1 MKNIAR
7 ILKHALR
14 KNAEKLIKQ
23 EKDFI
28 FEGSWC
34 DRFQQSIKDGTAEE
48 LFGYVKPKENLVEHN
63 ASFTCNPYQNR
74 APNDWSTPVG
84 PADACAAA
92 GKAIKCEAINPNYN
106 GSIQNICDPG
116 SGGII
121 PGYPFNDA
129 CHGYPQTRIKLYAP
143 TLNMWQGGNHCHD
156 AWTPVVGDY
165 MLSHGGSGG
174 GWIPWLI
181 IESNNFDDSCS
192 GPRRGHFECGWTAAG
207 CMDSTATNYSP
218 TFQNDCT
225 QEPSYPANCI
235 GGATGAN
242 CCCTYAGPGCTDPN
256 ADNTSPGATSDD
268 GSCQYGGCTDPTAT
282 NYSFPN
288 SNPQVTQ
295 NGDPYDGDPST
306 GNGGTAVDDGSCQ
319 VPNPGCLN
327 CPNCSNYDP
336 TATSDDGSCLGCT
349 DNTATNYEPNADV
362 DDGSCTYPVPGCTD
376 PLATNYDPTATVD
389 DGSCQYVNGCTD
401 NAASNFNQN
410 AVADDG
416 SCEYMGC
423 TDPSALNYSFAGS
436 NPPVTA
442 NNDPFDPTGN
452 GGVAIDDGSCQ
463 YGGCTDPV
471 AINYDPNANVDDGS
485 CVYLSFDCVQG
496 LCEENIDGTGTHA
509 SLPDCLASQECDRW
523 ECVEEWVPTPIGPA
537 DIPKDKAI
545 GEAATNMLKEQ
556 GQIGIDP
563 ILTVDDL
570 ADKFCVEP
578 PGGCPALQAPW
589 GSIPTMWQP
598 YPICKCLAPTVKPPP
613 GSIVNGCYRCDDGR
627 YDPITKTW
635 DPECVFLE
643 EEECEEKCI
652 PKGCT
657 DPTALNYDP
666 NAQVDDGSCEYPS
679 CDNLPLLLA
688 NPGLGVLGS
697 NAPYIQDAYDMGQT
711 NGQINGVL
719 DGNSVFCLEVCG
731 GFTGTLNPNL
741 FPCDCCG
748 PKNCEEM
755 GTHPNAIPVDC
766 ITCGIPNPAYTGTC
780 HNITNWQT
788 LSTYPPNTIFYNT
801 MADCQAN
808 IGNDESC
815 VPPPPSCKND
825 PTFCSTNPYLTPG
838 GECWICHMMTECMP
852 VYDYLQY
859 GSGPPGSVGTQ
870 TFMMNWLTKVG
881 STFQTPQGSDL
892 YCTEQ
897 DCMNATGCSA
907 YSGYSP
913 IAKKADPA
921 LDTELPIDD
930 FSKDIAQAIEE
941 PIEEPEKRIQEGVQI
956 RGKLL
961 NKLRMSKLANIKK
974 K

>member
-1 MKNIAR
+1 MKNISK
-7 ILKHALR
+7 ILKRALR
-14 KNAEKLIKQ
+14 KSAQNLNEEKALLN
-23 EKDFI
+23 E
-28 FEGSWC
+28 
-34 DRFQQSIKDGTAEE
+34 
-48 LFGYVKPKENLVEHN
+48 
-63 ASFTCNPYQNR
+63 QNV
-74 APNDWSTPVG
+74 P
-84 PADACAAA
+84 
-92 GKAIKCEAINPNYN
+92 
-106 GSIQNICDPG
+106 
-116 SGGII
+116 
-121 PGYPFNDA
+121 
-129 CHGYPQTRIKLYAP
+129 
-143 TLNMWQGGNHCHD
+143 
-156 AWTPVVGDY
+156 
-165 MLSHGGSGG
+165 
-174 GWIPWLI
+174 
-181 IESNNFDDSCS
+181 
-192 GPRRGHFECGWTAAG
+192 
-207 CMDSTATNYSP
+207 TNYYGLQITNAFDANGYCHTPLLRKCKYNTAGNIIGSQSCRHYGVKCITNP
-218 TFQNDCT
+218 TT
-225 QEPSYPANCI
+225 
-235 GGATGAN
+235 
-242 CCCTYAGPGCTDPN
+242 
-256 ADNTSPGATSDD
+256 
-268 GSCQYGGCTDPTAT
+268 
-282 NYSFPN
+282 
-288 SNPQVTQ
+288 
-295 NGDPYDGDPST
+295 GDPYQIGECFSWSNNNKIECIIGFSAQMAGALQRDQYGCDECSVDVNPANGIMDCVDCSGMTWSGD
-306 GNGGTAVDDGSCQ
+306 
-319 VPNPGCLN
+319 NPGCLN
-327 CPNCSNYDP
+327 CPNCSNYGANYNPPVNVDDGSCLGCTNP
-336 TATSDDGSCLGCT
+336 LAINYEPNADIDDGSCGQAPDVLGCLDCPSCSNYGGPNSGVNPQVTVDDGSCLGCT
-349 DNTATNYEPNADV
+349 DNIALNYQPNADV
-362 DDGSCTYPVPGCTD
+362 DDGSCILP
-376 PLATNYDPTATVD
+376 
-389 DGSCQYVNGCTD
+389 VNGCTD
-401 NAASNFNQN
+401 PNANNTNPSAN
-410 AVADDG
+410 VDDG
-416 SCEYMGC
+416 SCEYEGC

-442 NNDPFDPTGN
+442 NNDPFNPTGN

-471 AINYDPNANVDDGS
+471 ALNYDPNANVDDGS

-563 ILTVDDL
+563 VLTVDDL
-570 ADKFCVEP
+570 ADKLCVEP
-578 PGGCPALQAPW
+578 PGGCPSLQAPW

-598 YPICKCLAPTVKPPP
+598 YPICKCLAPSVEPPA

-657 DPTALNYDP
+657 DPNAINYDP

-679 CDNLPLLLA
+679 CDNLSLLLA
-688 NPGLGVLGS
+688 NPGTGVLGS

-719 DGNSVFCLEVCG
+719 DGNSVFCLEICG
-731 GFTGTLNPNL
+731 GQTGLSTQ

-815 VPPPPSCKND
+815 VPPIPSCKND

-897 DCMNATGCSA
+897 QCMAATGCSA

-913 IAKKADPA
+913 IPKKADPA

-930 FSKDIAQAIEE
+930 FSKDIAQSIEE

-961 NKLRMSKLANIKK
+961 NKLRMSRLANIKK
-974 K
+974 KQ